1 MKKIFELREYLMDY
15 LLKQY
20 GLMNIA
26 KKNFDIIL
34 EVLFI
39 CIISFRDSIG
49 TALRVENTACNFLI
63 VWE

>member
-1 MKKIFELREYLMDY
+1 MEY

-34 EVLFI
+34 EVLLI